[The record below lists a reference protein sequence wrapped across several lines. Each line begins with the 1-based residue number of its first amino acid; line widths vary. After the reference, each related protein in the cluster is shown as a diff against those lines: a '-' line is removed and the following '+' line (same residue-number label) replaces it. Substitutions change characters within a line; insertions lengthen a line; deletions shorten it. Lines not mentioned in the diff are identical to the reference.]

1 MSTASS
7 RTLSVSLFSSP
18 SSSSCLFV
26 VDVARLHEV
35 LVPGDDVLS
44 DWEVIPQVQKNLR
57 DLVVVAAEQVDE
69 YGDVEAFVNLGTYYE

>member
-1 MSTASS
+1 M
-7 RTLSVSLFSSP
+7 
-18 SSSSCLFV
+18 
-26 VDVARLHEV
+26 
-35 LVPGDDVLS
+35 PGDDVLS